1 MSSLDNFALEYRRG
15 VDDTI
20 MEILTIVKKFGISRR
35 FRNEHH
41 RLAKRQGGRKC
52 ILIFQATKALLIGKR

>member
-20 MEILTIVKKFGISRR
+20 MEILTIVKNSEYPEDLEMNISEWLKDKGAE
-35 FRNEHH
+35 NVY
-41 RLAKRQGGRKC
+41 
-52 ILIFQATKALLIGKR
+52 